1 MVVLPFDKLDVE
13 KGMEVRGPGG
23 ATRWLKQPWSVLA
36 WQIAGAQGL
45 RLLRDDG
52 SEGERDSAPA
62 ENLLREL
69 VELPDRPTGV
79 FCFND
84 SVAMGAYD
92 AVKQLGLSIPNDV
105 AIVGFDNHEL
115 IAAELNPPL
124 TTMELPH
131 YAMGQWAVEYL
142 LGPTSSTAPVQHKI
156 ECPLIERAST

>member
-1 MVVLPFDKLDVE
+1 M
-13 KGMEVRGPGG
+13 
-23 ATRWLKQPWSVLA
+23 
-36 WQIAGAQGL
+36 
-45 RLLRDDG
+45 
-52 SEGERDSAPA
+52 
-62 ENLLREL
+62 REL
-69 VELPDRPTGV
+69 LELPERPTGV

-115 IAAELNPPL
+115 IAPELNPPL

-142 LGPTSSTAPVQHKI
+142 LAQPGRAFPTAAVQHKI
-156 ECPLIERAST
+156 ECPLIERDSA